1 MMEISMT
8 IDARIKNADD
18 LSEMI
23 ARMDKK
29 QRDLFYNII
38 VERYPNLA
46 NDMSVAI
53 GFALQDHHHK
63 KE

>member
-1 MMEISMT
+1 MT
-8 IDARIKNADD
+8 IDAKIKNADD
-18 LSEMI
+18 LTEII
-23 ARMDKK
+23 ARMNEK
-29 QRDLFYNII
+29 QRDLFYKII

-63 KE
+63 KK

>member
-1 MMEISMT
+1 MT
-8 IDARIKNADD
+8 IDAKIKNADD
-18 LSEMI
+18 LTEII
-23 ARMDKK
+23 ARMNEK
-29 QRDLFYNII
+29 QRDLFYKII

-53 GFALQDHHHK
+53 GFALQDYHHK